1 MEDTEEPYTAVRIK
15 IQGNIL
21 KAEDK
26 GQTLCKKKMTWSLK
40 STYYIK
46 IKDISFMH
54 YSRNND
60 TKKKN

>member
-26 GQTLCKKKMTWSLK
+26 GQTLCKKKNDLK
-40 STYYIK
+40 FKKHILH
-46 IKDISFMH
+46 KDKG
-54 YSRNND
+54 Y
-60 TKKKN
+60 